1 MRFFK
6 NKIVIGVLSVLV
18 ITVIL
23 GIISIFQNNFLTNIL
38 NTAITP
44 FQSGIS
50 KIIVPIKNH
59 ITLLDEMKDYK
70 AENER
75 LNKEINRLKIQNRD
89 EQSYIKENERLKN
102 LLDLKEKEVDIKTVS
117 ANVISRDYDE
127 WYKGVTINRGK
138 AHGINTGDAVM
149 TADGILGVVD
159 SVGTN
164 WAKIITIYDS
174 NTAVG
179 ARLTRTGDV
188 GVLEGSNDL
197 ASVKKCKME
206 YISDSASIINGDI
219 LVTSGLG
226 GVYPAGLMI
235 GKIDEV
241 KIDAMGKIE
250 YAVVK
255 PSVSFDDV
263 YEVLVITDFSEV
275 TPEPT
280 VKDSNKEASNEGQQ
294 RVEVAE
300 DGGE

>member
-6 NKIVIGVLSVLV
+6 NKIVIGVFSLLV

-23 GIISIFQNNFLTNIL
+23 GVVSSFKNNILTNVL
-38 NTAITP
+38 NTLITP
-44 FQSGIS
+44 FQSGVS
-50 KIIVPIKNH
+50 KVINPIKNH
-59 ITLLDEMKDYK
+59 IALLDEMKDYK

-75 LNKEINRLKIQNRD
+75 LNKEINELKIENRD
-89 EQSYIKENERLKN
+89 AESYIKENNRLKN
-102 LLDLKEKEVDIKTVS
+102 LLDIKEKEVNMTTV
-117 ANVISRDYDE
+117 AAEVISRDYDE
-127 WYKGVTINRGK
+127 WYKGVTINKGK
-138 AHGINTGDAVM
+138 SHGINIGDAVM
-149 TADGILGVVD
+149 TAEGILGVVD
-159 SVGTN
+159 SAGTN
-164 WAKIITIYDS
+164 WAKVVTIYDT

-179 ARLTRTGDV
+179 AKLTRTGDV
-188 GVLEGSNDL
+188 GVLEGSNEL

-206 YISDSASIINGDI
+206 YISDSASVINGDI

-255 PSVSFDDV
+255 PLVSFDDV
-263 YEVLVITDFSEV
+263 YEVLVITEFQEV
-275 TPEPT
+275 KPEPM
-280 VKDSNKEASNEGQQ
+280 KI
-294 RVEVAE
+294 VEKTESIDLAE